1 MKGCKKVEIK
11 IWDTVERTL
20 YWKKKNHE
28 HHKTLKHYTQHKHAP
43 P

>member
-20 YWKKKNHE
+20 YWKKNHE